1 MAVVQPAIS
10 RIAKADNYP
19 SRPVRIVV
27 GFPPGGGGD
36 ITARLISQWLSEHL
50 GQSFIVDNRPGAG
63 SNIAAEAVVRASADG
78 YTLLLVTSTNTINAS
93 FYDKL
98 DFDLI
103 RDIAPVASL
112 TRGPLVMEVNPIVPV
127 KTVAEFIAY
136 AKANPGKLT
145 MASAGNGT
153 GPHVA
158 GELFEIMTGVDMV
171 HVPYH
176 GSAPAVTDLLA
187 GRVQVMFDIMSSSVV
202 HIKTGKLRA
211 LAVTSATRS
220 DILPELPTVGDFLPG
235 HEASNIRVIGAP
247 KNTPREIIEKLNTAI
262 SAALADPKI
271 KARLTDLGDAVLALS
286 SAEAAKLIADDT
298 EKWAKVIKSAGIKP
312 E

>member
-93 FYDKL
+93 LYDKL

-235 HEASNIRVIGAP
+235 YEASNIRVIGAP